1 MSYRVHGA
9 GWTLRI
15 RIPYW
20 AKNVHATVDGAPC
33 AVGTDGFLC
42 VKCEQAEKTVAL
54 SFDMPVTAVSVNPAV
69 AADAARIAVQ
79 RGPFVYC
86 AESVDNTF
94 PLTQYRVSAADVR
107 SAAPVTG
114 LKDGFS
120 GLSVPAVVQ
129 TPSEDT
135 ASLYR
140 FDEQTTERPTALNMI
155 PYYLW
160 ANRGARDMM
169 VFLHTKS

>member
-1 MSYRVHGA
+1 MCGIVGFTGSQAAAPLLLDGLRKLEYRGYDSA
-9 GWTLRI
+9 G
-15 RIPYW
+15 
-20 AKNVHATVDGAPC
+20 
-33 AVGTDGFLC
+33 
-42 VKCEQAEKTVAL
+42 
-54 SFDMPVTAVSVNPAV
+54 
-69 AADAARIAVQ
+69 IAVQ
-79 RGPFVYC
+79 KGPFVYC
-86 AESVDNTF
+86 AESVDNAF